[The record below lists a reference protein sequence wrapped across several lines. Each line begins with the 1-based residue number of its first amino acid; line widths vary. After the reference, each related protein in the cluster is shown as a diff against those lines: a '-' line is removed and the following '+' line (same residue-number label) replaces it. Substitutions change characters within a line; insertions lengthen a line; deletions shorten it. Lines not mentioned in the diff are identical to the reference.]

1 MSSSVP
7 QATAFVILLPH
18 PGLSPCGRS
27 RARAGCPVGQR
38 LIIMPHKHETM
49 RIQETD
55 AGGAFFGAPRTGG
68 YDAMKQ
74 RRSVPYL
81 PSPLNSDLMRSR
93 FS

>member
-1 MSSSVP
+1 MR
-7 QATAFVILLPH
+7 
-18 PGLSPCGRS
+18 G
-27 RARAGCPVGQR
+27 AR
-38 LIIMPHKHETM
+38 
-49 RIQETD
+49 
-55 AGGAFFGAPRTGG
+55 FWAPRTGG